1 MPSPRSA
8 ALRALPAFLL
18 TICCTTPALICQAD
32 DPPVYR
38 PQDPHRLLTS
48 RPTFAP
54 PLLSLPSAAE
64 GRSQTAAATTPTAS
78 GSDVITSDPAGGIP
92 SGTPF
97 LDLSNPESATA
108 SAPGPGI
115 DQDMLI
121 NFGLWMVVILC
132 LCGLSVVG
140 LKMLQRRG
148 IIKAGSAGP
157 STGNARVLDSLSLG
171 RNQFV
176 QLIEIGGR
184 QVLLASD
191 TSGIREMVP
200 LADEFDASLL
210 EASEHLEDA
219 A

>member
-8 ALRALPAFLL
+8 ALRALPIFLL
-18 TICCTTPALICQAD
+18 LICGPDSSPVCQAD

-38 PQDPHRLLTS
+38 PQDPHRLLTA

-54 PLLSLPSAAE
+54 PLLSLPAAAD
-64 GRSQTAAATTPTAS
+64 RSSRTPAAAATAPRPDA
-78 GSDVITSDPAGGIP
+78 IRSDPTGDIP
-92 SGTPF
+92 TGTPF
-97 LDLSNPESATA
+97 LDLTNPQNATPSAT
-108 SAPGPGI
+108 GQGI

-157 STGNARVLDSLSLG
+157 STGHARVIDSLSLG

-210 EASEHLEDA
+210 EASEQLEDA

>member
-1 MPSPRSA
+1 MPSPHAAARAVQIRQVIPLLFVCTCCLHFSA
-8 ALRALPAFLL
+8 HCL
-18 TICCTTPALICQAD
+18 AD
-32 DPPVYR
+32 DSSVYR

-48 RPTFAP
+48 PPTFAP
-54 PLLSLPSAAE
+54 TLLSMSPSAE
-64 GRSQTAAATTPTAS
+64 RATPSTSPPATSASKTAS
-78 GSDVITSDPAGGIP
+78 DVMPP
-92 SGTPF
+92 GTPF
-97 LDLSNPESATA
+97 LDLSRPETTA
-108 SAPGPGI
+108 ASTAEPGV
-115 DQDMLI
+115 DRDALI

-157 STGNARVLDSLSLG
+157 STGQARVIDSLSLG

-200 LADEFDASLL
+200 LADEFDTSLI
-210 EASEHLEDA
+210 EATEHLEDA

>member
-1 MPSPRSA
+1 MPSPPTA
-8 ALRALPAFLL
+8 ALRALPAILL
-18 TICCTTPALICQAD
+18 SICLTPLISRAD

-38 PQDPHRLLTS
+38 PQDPHRLLTG

-54 PLLSLPSAAE
+54 PLLSLPSAAD
-64 GRSQTAAATTPTAS
+64 RSSQTSAASTSVPAS
-78 GSDVITSDPAGGIP
+78 QPNAIAGGEGDIP

-97 LDLSNPESATA
+97 LDLSNPDSAT
-108 SAPGPGI
+108 SSTTSPGI

-157 STGNARVLDSLSLG
+157 STGHARVIDSLSLG

-210 EASEHLEDA
+210 EASEQLEDA